1 MTASDTART
10 TLPGPPQ
17 IDPDTLAPG
26 DVMADTTPRP
36 VPGILGRYELTI
48 SDNYRIFYAF
58 GGITMAAALRAATT
72 ELDRP
77 DLEPVVAD
85 STYCQAIPCGP
96 VAVQVEVLR
105 QGRNGSQALVRMWA
119 LDPADP
125 DPTGEVRSDLVLTV
139 VYGNRDESPYGFLG
153 EPRPDVG
160 GPDDYRPRDVEKG
173 SPFERIPY
181 HRQNEFRPAKG
192 FATLGAVSPPA
203 EPRTASWFRFR
214 SSPMDGTGRWD
225 PALLCAPGDI
235 LGPAAHA
242 GLGTEI
248 GFFLVVSMSI
258 TMHFVADAR
267 SDWLLQD
274 TVAHV
279 AADGFC
285 SGTARLFD
293 EHGTLVAVATQLAKL
308 SPLPAMFGE
317 AAGEGEA

>member
-36 VPGILGRYELTI
+36 VPGIPGRYELTI

-139 VYGNRDESPYGFLG
+139 VYGNRDESPYGFVG

-160 GPDDYRPRDVEKG
+160 GPDDYRPRG
-173 SPFERIPY
+173 R
-181 HRQNEFRPAKG
+181 HRP
-192 FATLGAVSPPA
+192 LGP
-203 EPRTASWFRFR
+203 
-214 SSPMDGTGRWD
+214 G
-225 PALLCAPGDI
+225 PALRP
-235 LGPAAHA
+235 
-242 GLGTEI
+242 
-248 GFFLVVSMSI
+248 
-258 TMHFVADAR
+258 R
-267 SDWLLQD
+267 
-274 TVAHV
+274 
-279 AADGFC
+279 
-285 SGTARLFD
+285 
-293 EHGTLVAVATQLAKL
+293 
-308 SPLPAMFGE
+308 
-317 AAGEGEA
+317 